1 MMYEMPVI
9 ATPLHISAEATHND
23 RRPVLALYID
33 CAGRQSRMC
42 RSEREEAIEV
52 QQALGDSIPLL
63 GFYSGCEIARSGQV
77 MQSHNYT
84 GVLCILSEA
93 LV

>member
-1 MMYEMPVI
+1 
-9 ATPLHISAEATHND
+9 
-23 RRPVLALYID
+23 
-33 CAGRQSRMC
+33 MC